1 MFELQLT
8 PEEKETLVNILN
20 DFVSNLRVE
29 IVDTDSP
36 QHKDQ
41 LRNERDTVNNLLNKL
56 NQTKAN

>member
-56 NQTKAN
+56 NQAKAN